1 MRTAFIETLLEAAEA
16 DPDIW
21 LLNADLGFSVL
32 EVFRDRFPDR
42 YLNVGVAEQNMI
54 GIAAGLALSG
64 AKVFVYSIAN
74 FPTQRCLEQIRVD
87 VCYHRAHVVVAA
99 VGGGFAYGS
108 QGYTHHAI
116 EDLAVMRSLPGMRVA
131 APGDPHETRAL
142 VRHLAGQPGP
152 GYIRLGRAGEPN
164 LHAVPLAAT
173 PLGPQVMRQGD
184 DLALVTTGGIL
195 GDALK
200 AADMLAASGIA
211 ARVLSVPVLKPFADA
226 AFLEAIAG
234 CPLVVTV
241 EEHSLIGGL
250 RDTVAPVLAAARNA
264 PPLVGMGV
272 GDGATFGVILGQQ
285 SMRRHCGID
294 ADSIVR
300 RVRAELDDRR

>member
-1 MRTAFIETLLEAAEA
+1 VRTAFIETLLQLAEA

-42 YLNVGVAEQNMI
+42 YVNVGVAEQNMI

-64 AKVFVYSIAN
+64 CKVFVYSIAN

-87 VCYHRAHVVVAA
+87 VCYHKAHVVVAA

-142 VRHLAGQPGP
+142 VRHLASEPGP
-152 GYIRLGRAGEPN
+152 GYIRLGRAGEPD
-164 LHAVPLAAT
+164 LHPGPLAAT
-173 PLGPQVMRQGD
+173 PLAPLVMRGGNGV
-184 DLALVTTGGIL
+184 ALVATGGIV
-195 GDALK
+195 GDVLA
-200 AADMLAASGIA
+200 AADRLAGDGIA
-211 ARVLSVPVLKPFADA
+211 ARVISAPVLKPFAEA

-241 EEHSLIGGL
+241 EEQSMIGGL
-250 RDTVAPVLAAARNA
+250 RDTVAPVLAAARDRPRLLA
-264 PPLVGMGV
+264 LGV
-272 GDGATFGVILGQQ
+272 EDGATIGVVLGQEA
-285 SMRRHCGID
+285 MRRHCGID
-294 ADSIVR
+294 GATIAE
-300 RVRAELDDRR
+300 RVRAELAAGS